1 MSAESS
7 PALLALDWGTT
18 SLRAFLVAADGT
30 VAEHRTA
37 PLGILQ
43 VKDGAFAEALEEIA
57 GPWLARHPALPILA
71 SGMIGS
77 RQGWREA
84 PYAEAPA
91 GLSELARGLVA
102 VDGRR
107 GRRLWLVPGIATR
120 AKGGPPDVMRG
131 EETQMLGAL
140 AASAA
145 RDEATVFVLPG
156 THSKWALLEA
166 GRIAW
171 FATFM
176 TGELYAVLKSH
187 SILGRPMVGEAAD
200 RASFRRG
207 LACAADNSPAAGA
220 LLHKLFSA
228 RTLALFDELPA
239 GGIASYLSGL
249 LIGSEL
255 AEALPIVAA
264 RLGAAPER
272 VTLIGEA
279 ALTELYAAAL
289 AERRIAARLAAADAT
304 ARGLLAIA
312 RAAGLLI

>member
-1 MSAESS
+1 MSALSS

-30 VAEHRTA
+30 VTEQRTA

-43 VKDGAFAEALEEIA
+43 VKNGDFAEAVEEIA
-57 GPWLARHPALPILA
+57 GPWLARYPALPILA

-102 VDGRR
+102 VDGRG
-107 GRRLWLVPGIATR
+107 GRRLWIVPGIAIR
-120 AKGGPPDVMRG
+120 AKNGPPDVMRG

-140 AASAA
+140 AGATCY
-145 RDEATVFVLPG
+145 EATVFVLPG

-176 TGELYAVLKSH
+176 TGELYAVLKAH
-187 SILGRPMVGEAAD
+187 SILGRPMAGETED

-207 LACAADNSPAAGA
+207 LARAADNSPAAGA

-239 GGIASYLSGL
+239 GGIAAYLSGL

-255 AEALPIVAA
+255 EEALAVVAA

-279 ALTELYAAAL
+279 ALAELYGAAL
-289 AERRIAARLAAADAT
+289 AERGIASSFAAADAT

>member
-1 MSAESS
+1 MSALSS

-30 VAEHRTA
+30 VTEQRTA

-43 VKDGAFAEALEEIA
+43 VKNGDFAEALEEIA
-57 GPWLARHPALPILA
+57 SPWLAHYPALPILA

-102 VDGRR
+102 VDRR
-107 GRRLWLVPGIATR
+107 GGRRLWIVPGIATR
-120 AKGGPPDVMRG
+120 AKDRPPDVMRG

-140 AASAA
+140 AAEA

-156 THSKWALLEA
+156 THSKWAIAEA

-187 SILGRPMVGEAAD
+187 SILGRLMAGEAAD

-207 LACAADNSPAAGA
+207 LARAADNSPTAGA

-239 GGIASYLSGL
+239 GGIAAYLSGL

-255 AEALPIVAA
+255 DEALAIVAA

-279 ALTELYAAAL
+279 ALTELYGAAL
-289 AERRIAARLAAADAT
+289 AERGIAARLAAPDAT

-312 RAAGLLI
+312 RAAGLLG